1 MSGDKAL
8 GLFSGL
14 EPPHPSLPN
23 PSLFVAL
30 LSTIIGILIRQMDQ
44 FRHYCSVGYRITAQL
59 ISHDLPGL
67 TAMFS
72 LQAPGV
78 H

>member
-1 MSGDKAL
+1 MGSNKSL
-8 GLFSGL
+8 SLPHRF
-14 EPPHPSLPN
+14 EPSHPSLPN

-30 LSTIIGILIRQMDQ
+30 LSTIIGILIRQMDH

-59 ISHDLPGL
+59 VSHDLPGL